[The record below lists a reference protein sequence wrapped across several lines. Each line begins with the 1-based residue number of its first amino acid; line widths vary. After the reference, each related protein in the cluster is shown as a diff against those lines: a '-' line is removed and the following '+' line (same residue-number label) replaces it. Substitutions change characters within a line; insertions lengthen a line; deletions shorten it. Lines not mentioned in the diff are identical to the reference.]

1 MEIESFCSAHC
12 VSPQLIYRKLKR
24 LSANKSHTYAVNERR
39 ELTQIEADRNNT
51 ASACCDDLQ
60 INGGI

>member
-24 LSANKSHTYAVNERR
+24 LSANKFHTYAVNECR
-39 ELTQIEADRNNT
+39 ELTQIDVDRDNT
-51 ASACCDDLQ
+51 ASVCCDDSQ
-60 INGGI
+60 INEGK